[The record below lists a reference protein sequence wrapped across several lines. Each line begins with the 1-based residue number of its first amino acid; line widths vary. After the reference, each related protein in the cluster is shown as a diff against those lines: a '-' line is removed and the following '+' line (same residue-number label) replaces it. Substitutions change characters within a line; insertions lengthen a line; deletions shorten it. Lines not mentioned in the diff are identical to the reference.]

1 MVLMSQFH
9 PDLTVFAAVFH
20 GVIRQV
26 VDHLM
31 DFPLGGRYP
40 AISLHAVG
48 QLRAL
53 LLGQQAHHP
62 HDLFQHRSHLHRLRC
77 VQKVAVQPGQAQQV
91 LGDAAEPLRLAADVR
106 HKIPDCLHIHLV
118 CLQNGIRQQPDG
130 SQRRFQLMAGV
141 GHKPAAQGLRGL
153 KPIRQAVEFLSDL
166 GDLVP
171 AGDVGPMLVGAGP
184 DLADGRQQGADLPG
198 QHPGEQDAQQHH
210 RRRDTGGQ
218 LQEVALQSFQQCRLL
233 CVIFVGVHR
242 ADDPVLIQH
251 RRGRAAAEGPV
262 PVGAG
267 KGVISLQCLHDL
279 GIEGVLSNGAAGLPG
294 IVEHQTGA
302 VRHQNSAESRL
313 LHHCHGSRHVFLIQ
327 PVQARQ
333 RIHHHRHAAGHI
345 GLLGAEHQILADQ
358 QRIGVQ
364 QKQHRRD
371 DGDVAQSEFDLQAAP
386 EGHAPALGS
395 LIL

>member
-1 MVLMSQFH
+1 M
-9 PDLTVFAAVFH
+9 
-20 GVIRQV
+20 
-26 VDHLM
+26 
-31 DFPLGGRYP
+31 
-40 AISLHAVG
+40 
-48 QLRAL
+48 
-53 LLGQQAHHP
+53 
-62 HDLFQHRSHLHRLRC
+62 
-77 VQKVAVQPGQAQQV
+77 
-91 LGDAAEPLRLAADVR
+91 
-106 HKIPDCLHIHLV
+106 
-118 CLQNGIRQQPDG
+118 
-130 SQRRFQLMAGV
+130 
-141 GHKPAAQGLRGL
+141 
-153 KPIRQAVEFLSDL
+153 
-166 GDLVP
+166 
-171 AGDVGPMLVGAGP
+171 
-184 DLADGRQQGADLPG
+184 
-198 QHPGEQDAQQHH
+198 
-210 RRRDTGGQ
+210 
-218 LQEVALQSFQQCRLL
+218 QSFQQRRLL

-294 IVEHQTGA
+294 IVEHQPGA
-302 VRHQNSAESRL
+302 VRHQNTAESRL
-313 LHHCHGSRHVFLIQ
+313 LHHCHGSRHIFLIQ

>member
-1 MVLMSQFH
+1 MSQLH

-31 DFPLGGRYP
+31 DLPLGGRHP
-40 AISLHAVG
+40 AVFLHAVG

-53 LLGQQAHHP
+53 LLSQQAHHP

-130 SQRRFQLMAGV
+130 CQRRFQLMAGIR
-141 GHKPAAQGLRGL
+141 HKPAAQGLRGL
-153 KPIRQAVEFLSDL
+153 EPVRQAVEFLSDL

-171 AGDVGPMLVGAGP
+171 AGDVGPMLVSAGP

-218 LQEVALQSFQQCRLL
+218 LQEVALQSL
-233 CVIFVGVHR
+233 
-242 ADDPVLIQH
+242 
-251 RRGRAAAEGPV
+251 
-262 PVGAG
+262 
-267 KGVISLQCLHDL
+267 
-279 GIEGVLSNGAAGLPG
+279 
-294 IVEHQTGA
+294 
-302 VRHQNSAESRL
+302 
-313 LHHCHGSRHVFLIQ
+313 
-327 PVQARQ
+327 
-333 RIHHHRHAAGHI
+333 
-345 GLLGAEHQILADQ
+345 
-358 QRIGVQ
+358 
-364 QKQHRRD
+364 
-371 DGDVAQSEFDLQAAP
+371 
-386 EGHAPALGS
+386 
-395 LIL
+395 